1 MPHATFHLFTIAKS
15 PRLAVELMSALIIS
29 ASRMRNL
36 LKYALNSQ
44 IPNALNT
51 CAMMDVYTVKNR

>member
-1 MPHATFHLFTIAKS
+1 
-15 PRLAVELMSALIIS
+15 MSALIIS